1 MLPCIRYEQKARELG
16 LCLRIR
22 ENEHTGVGP
31 LFLICCLL
39 DAVSVRHTKAFIHA
53 PLGHIHDSRSR
64 RTDYPLGLIQ
74 LMRALH
80 KFHVPCNNAR
90 VRALCHHKHPKFGEM
105 RWAYCVLCVLLASV
119 LCGIAGGWAK
129 SGWQSLVMC
138 EMCGFNIIY
147 VYSYAW
153 HDDTHD
159 IKATPV
165 RRSEMMCTQ

>member
-1 MLPCIRYEQKARELG
+1 M
-16 LCLRIR
+16 
-22 ENEHTGVGP
+22 HTLWTKGTWAWVVYKNSWERAYRRRP
-31 LFLICCLL
+31 LFLFCCLL

-90 VRALCHHKHPKFGEM
+90 ARAPPQAPKIRWNAVSILCS
-105 RWAYCVLCVLLASV
+105 VSASGFCIV
-119 LCGIAGGWAK
+119 WYYRGWAK

-159 IKATPV
+159 MTILK
-165 RRSEMMCTQ
+165 RLQ